1 MEYKIQRAFL
11 QAASSGNPASGRYE
25 SQATAKSL
33 PASAQAN
40 GVTCAKK
47 AECDAGGGAKLGAA
61 YFLYLEPG
69 GQRATTTS
77 QRAIICTVYGIIA
90 AAACAGGFAQWG
102 AF

>member
-1 MEYKIQRAFL
+1 ML
-11 QAASSGNPASGRYE
+11 
-25 SQATAKSL
+25 
-33 PASAQAN
+33 
-40 GVTCAKK
+40 
-47 AECDAGGGAKLGAA
+47 GGAKLGAA

>member
-1 MEYKIQRAFL
+1 ML
-11 QAASSGNPASGRYE
+11 
-25 SQATAKSL
+25 
-33 PASAQAN
+33 
-40 GVTCAKK
+40 
-47 AECDAGGGAKLGAA
+47 GGAKLGAA

-90 AAACAGGFAQWG
+90 AAAGAGGFAQWG